1 MFENFTDFC
10 FPGKNLRNK
19 EIKVFKWKEIDFLEN
34 LSIVKQNLEDWLA
47 EHKKTTL
54 KEIFDL

>member
-1 MFENFTDFC
+1 MSENFTDFC
-10 FPGKNLRNK
+10 FPGKNLRTK
-19 EIKVFKWKEIDFLEN
+19 EIKVFKWEEIDFLE
-34 LSIVKQNLEDWLA
+34 IVKQNLEDWLA